1 MKFHLDVEEQTNVYS
16 KKMLL
21 NTLFYGPSG
30 SGKHTLAMNL
40 LKQLFGVLGK
50 PNEYV
55 DEVLGIKYAVTSKY
69 IMIDGYE
76 WKQSKVSIAKCI
88 EELTQTQHVF
98 TGLYKVIYI
107 RYIDVLFDSHQTLR
121 QLIEDTYNECRYIFT
136 SRSIDNIDPSL
147 VSRCITMRVP
157 APSIEILSNWIKE
170 KFEIEND
177 ISELI
182 AIHSQKN
189 ANLCY
194 HMAALYKETGVVENM
209 NYIFAKVIYDKVTST
224 SSLGEIH
231 ELAEKYFRCNAH
243 LAPILREYLKLVPFE
258 KRKQNL
264 YYIELYVSRK
274 SKSIFDLLYLLMGL
288 TKTMNIEAE

>member
-1 MKFHLDVEEQTNVYS
+1 MKFHPDVEEQTNVYS

-107 RYIDVLFDSHQTLR
+107 I
-121 QLIEDTYNECRYIFT
+121 TY
-136 SRSIDNIDPSL
+136 
-147 VSRCITMRVP
+147 
-157 APSIEILSNWIKE
+157 
-170 KFEIEND
+170 
-177 ISELI
+177 
-182 AIHSQKN
+182 
-189 ANLCY
+189 
-194 HMAALYKETGVVENM
+194 
-209 NYIFAKVIYDKVTST
+209 
-224 SSLGEIH
+224 
-231 ELAEKYFRCNAH
+231 
-243 LAPILREYLKLVPFE
+243 
-258 KRKQNL
+258 
-264 YYIELYVSRK
+264 
-274 SKSIFDLLYLLMGL
+274 
-288 TKTMNIEAE
+288 